1 MSFTADGV
9 QGVMGDSGGSDP
21 NPRGHVSQAS
31 GGGEVYMR
39 GKNGWSELCEG
50 QREESSRQEIPA
62 FPKSLW
68 MLTKGDLNFWKGLS

>member
-50 QREESSRQEIPA
+50 QREESSRQGEQCLLGRE
-62 FPKSLW
+62 KSGILR
-68 MLTKGDLNFWKGLS
+68 T